1 MKIDGI
7 LRDSIGEI
15 RFMHRDD
22 FGFVRRN
29 PLKRFIEVIGMGDN
43 VVQAH
48 DPDALTTSFQRHCL
62 IAQDIQT
69 MVVERLGDDFGTVP
83 MIVIAENRHH
93 RSLGQLLQ
101 DLGARLGVISAFRPV
116 MPKKRVGD
124 EIAAKNGEIRLLSES
139 ESNGAFY
146 LSLSGVGSKM
156 QVAQEDDAKSVECFR
171 QTSKADTYLVNDGS
185 VGLNKEPIQRSGGA

>member
-22 FGFVRRN
+22 FGFVWRN

-62 IAQDIQT
+62 IAQDIET
-69 MVVERLGDDFGTVP
+69 LAVERFGDDFGTIR

-93 RSLGQLLQ
+93 RSS
-101 DLGARLGVISAFRPV
+101 R
-116 MPKKRVGD
+116 
-124 EIAAKNGEIRLLSES
+124 
-139 ESNGAFY
+139 
-146 LSLSGVGSKM
+146 
-156 QVAQEDDAKSVECFR
+156 
-171 QTSKADTYLVNDGS
+171 
-185 VGLNKEPIQRSGGA
+185 